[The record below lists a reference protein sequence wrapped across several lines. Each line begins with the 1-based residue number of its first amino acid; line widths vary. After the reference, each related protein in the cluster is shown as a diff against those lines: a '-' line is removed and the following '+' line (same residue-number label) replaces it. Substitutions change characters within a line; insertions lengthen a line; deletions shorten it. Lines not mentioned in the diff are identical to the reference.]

1 MYLAKIYI
9 TLKQGLLDSQGVT
22 VKHALNSMG
31 YARVEEVRFGKY
43 LELTLNSSDQAE
55 AENQVKDMCERLL
68 SNPVIENY
76 RMELVERP

>member
-31 YARVEEVRFGKY
+31 YAGVEEVRFGKY

-55 AENQVKDMCERLL
+55 AENQVKEMCERLL

>member
-31 YARVEEVRFGKY
+31 YAGVEEVRFGKY

-55 AENQVKDMCERLL
+55 AENQVKEMCERLL

-76 RMELVERP
+76 RMEVSSQ